1 VVPDVRHRPAA
12 APSAASTGEESH
24 RRMVKLLAENPVL
37 LVFVTAA
44 LGFAVGR
51 IHIKGASL
59 GVAAVLFV
67 GLIIGAQN
75 KSLVVPE
82 FARTLGLAIFV
93 YTIGLSSG
101 SRFFASF
108 NRKGLRDNAL
118 VIVMLS
124 FAALLVFF
132 AAGIFHLHSTIAAGF
147 FAGATTNTPALAGVI
162 EAVRSSGAGD
172 AVAVAAN
179 EPAVGYSIAYPMG
192 VLGPIIAIAI
202 VRRLYRV
209 DYRKEAAR
217 LASQHLVQE
226 EIAAVTA
233 RVCAPGAIGLTV
245 RELQRTLEV
254 PVVLSRIQRGSE
266 VMLAEGDVRL
276 LEDDLVCVVGEPT
289 NVEAAVAAIG
299 ELDRHHPELDRSQ
312 YDFRRIFVSRDDV
325 VGRRLRDLQL
335 PEHYD
340 AIVTRVRRG
349 DVDVTAT
356 GDTVL
361 ELGDRV
367 RVVAGRLHM
376 KAVTDRLGD
385 SYKHLSEIDL
395 LSFGLGMSL
404 GLLVGSISIPVP
416 GGLSFQLGSAAGPLI
431 VGLVLGAL
439 RRTGPI
445 VWNIPYSA
453 NLTLRQIGLI
463 LFLATV
469 GLGSG
474 YTFRTMFAANSGVTL
489 LLVGAFIST
498 AIPALTLVIGYRLLH
513 IPFGKLVGMV
523 AAQHTQ
529 PAVLGYALEESAD
542 EAPNVGYAMVYPV
555 AMITKILLA
564 QVLLV
569 ALGGVG

>member
-1 VVPDVRHRPAA
+1 
-12 APSAASTGEESH
+12 
-24 RRMVKLLAENPVL
+24 MVELLAKNPVL
-37 LVFVTAA
+37 LIFVTAA
-44 LGFAVGR
+44 IGFAVGR

-67 GLIIGAQN
+67 GLAIGAQN
-75 KSLVVPE
+75 PDLVVPE

-93 YTIGLSSG
+93 YTIGLASG
-101 SRFFASF
+101 SSFFASF
-108 NRKGLRDNAL
+108 NRRGLRDNAL
-118 VIVMLS
+118 VVVMLS
-124 FAALLVFF
+124 LAALLVFL
-132 AAGIFHLHSTIAAGF
+132 AAGIFDLRSTIASGF
-147 FAGATTNTPALAGVI
+147 FAGTTTNTPALAGVI
-162 EAVRSSGAGD
+162 ETVRSSGLTGT
-172 AVAVAAN
+172 AAAAAEN
-179 EPAVGYSIAYPMG
+179 EPTVGYSIAYPMG
-192 VLGPIIAIAI
+192 VLGPILAIAI
-202 VRRLYRV
+202 VRRMFRI
-209 DYRKEAAR
+209 DYRKEASR
-217 LASQHLVQE
+217 LASLHLVQE
-226 EIAAVTA
+226 DIASVTA
-233 RVCAPGAIGLTV
+233 RVTASDAIGRSV
-245 RELQRTLEV
+245 RELQRTLGV

-276 LEDDLVCVVGEPT
+276 CEGDLVCIVGEPSH
-289 NVEAAVAAIG
+289 VETAVRAIG
-299 ELDRHHPELDRSQ
+299 ELDEHHPELDRSR
-312 YDFRRIFVSRDDV
+312 YDFRRIVVSRTDV
-325 VGRRLRDLQL
+325 VGRSLRDLRL
-335 PEHYD
+335 LERFD

-367 RVVAGRLHM
+367 RVVTGREHM
-376 KAVTDRLGD
+376 KSLTDVLGD

-404 GLLVGSISIPVP
+404 GLLVGSIPIPLP
-416 GGLSFQLGSAAGPLI
+416 GGLTFQLGSAAGPLL

-463 LFLATV
+463 LFLAAV

-474 YTFRTMFAANSGVTL
+474 YTFRSTFAANSGVTL
-489 LLVGAFIST
+489 LLVGAFVST
-498 AIPALTLVIGYRLLH
+498 VIPAITLVIGYKWLR

-529 PAVLGYALEESAD
+529 PAVLGYALEDSAD
-542 EAPNVGYAMVYPV
+542 DAPNVGYALVYPV

-564 QVLLV
+564 QVLFV